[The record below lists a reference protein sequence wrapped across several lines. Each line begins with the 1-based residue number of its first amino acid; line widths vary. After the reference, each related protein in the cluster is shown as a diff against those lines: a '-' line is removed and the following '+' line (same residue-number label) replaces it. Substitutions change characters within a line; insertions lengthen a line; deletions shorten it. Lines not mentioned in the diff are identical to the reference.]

1 MYKAFAALQPK
12 ALLTPFEYDPGPLGP
27 DDVEIRVQSC
37 GICHS
42 DLSMLENAW
51 QMTTYPLV
59 PGHEVIGQVNA
70 IGDRVKNLTRGQTVG
85 LGWFSR
91 SCMDCPQCL
100 AGQHHLCAKGEGTI
114 VGRHGGFADYVRGHH
129 AWAIPLPAGIEAT
142 KAGPLYCGGLTVF
155 SPLVAFDVR
164 PTQRVGVIG
173 IGGLGHIA
181 IAFLKAWG
189 CEVTAFSSSPDKET
203 EARSLGAHHFVS
215 SRDPAQ
221 LAKLAGSLDF
231 ILCTANVALD
241 WTAIIGALAPRGRL
255 HIVGAVPEPIPVSVF
270 SLLAGQKSIS
280 ASPTG
285 GPTTITTMLEFC
297 ARHKIAPVTE
307 TFSFS
312 KVNDAM
318 DRLRSGKA
326 RYRIVLDM
334 PAGGA

>member
-1 MYKAFAALQPK
+1 
-12 ALLTPFEYDPGPLGP
+12 
-27 DDVEIRVQSC
+27 
-37 GICHS
+37 
-42 DLSMLENAW
+42 
-51 QMTTYPLV
+51 
-59 PGHEVIGQVNA
+59 
-70 IGDRVKNLTRGQTVG
+70 
-85 LGWFSR
+85 
-91 SCMDCPQCL
+91 
-100 AGQHHLCAKGEGTI
+100 
-114 VGRHGGFADYVRGHH
+114 
-129 AWAIPLPAGIEAT
+129 
-142 KAGPLYCGGLTVF
+142 
-155 SPLVAFDVR
+155 
-164 PTQRVGVIG
+164 
-173 IGGLGHIA
+173 
-181 IAFLKAWG
+181 
-189 CEVTAFSSSPDKET
+189 
-203 EARSLGAHHFVS
+203 
-215 SRDPAQ
+215 

-285 GPTTITTMLEFC
+285 SPATITTMLEFC

-318 DRLRSGKA
+318 DRLRSGRA